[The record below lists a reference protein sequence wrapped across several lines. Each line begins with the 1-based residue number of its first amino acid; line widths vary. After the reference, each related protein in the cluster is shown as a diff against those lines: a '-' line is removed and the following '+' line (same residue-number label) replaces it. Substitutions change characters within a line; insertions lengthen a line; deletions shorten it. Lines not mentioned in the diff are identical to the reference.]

1 MADTAVKFTEEEMK
15 SIQEI
20 QQTYNTVSNTF
31 GQVSVNRIRVEA
43 QLAELDAAEDRLKSD
58 LANNQ
63 TREREF
69 VDVIN
74 KKYGDGNLDIATGVF
89 TPRPTEETP
98 DKTL

>member
-1 MADTAVKFTEEEMK
+1 MADAVTFTKDEMK
-15 SIQEI
+15 SIKEI

-31 GQVSVNRIRVEA
+31 GQVSVNRIRVDQ

-69 VDVIN
+69 VEVIN
-74 KKYGDGNLDIATGVF
+74 KKYGDGNLDISSGVF